1 MTDAPLD
8 PALTLERVELALP
21 ELFPGFRTEERR
33 VSFDGVPVA
42 DFLGRAEGRTL
53 MVSLVDDDEAAVALK
68 ALDGLAVA
76 RGQRELLADYLPGET
91 FTGRGPE
98 VVLVAQSFSASLCAR
113 LSPLMGQG
121 DLLLVTRHEL
131 STARGSLTR
140 LRLLADVASREAC
153 APSPDL
159 PSWATQEPLLGF
171 LGQVSPDR
179 LALGLQLL
187 ERIQRIDSGLAWAAG
202 EDGSLRCLSGDQ
214 PLCSLAWVD
223 GHLELSLAEG
233 SVPHAVRDEDGIDF
247 VIDWVLTCFIELVEE
262 ARLRAQEPRRPEQP
276 QEAHSEPEAPLE
288 RGPIAAT
295 AALQE
300 PSSASSSAPEPSPDE
315 LGELEGF
322 ELRPAPPPPL
332 LSREE
337 LEAFLD

>member
-8 PALTLERVELALP
+8 PALILERVELALP

-53 MVSLVDDDEAAVALK
+53 MVSLVDGDEAAVALK
-68 ALDGLAVA
+68 ALDGLAFA

-98 VVLVAQSFSASLCAR
+98 VVLVAQSFSAGLRAR
-113 LSPLMGQG
+113 LSPLMGEG
-121 DLLLVTRHEL
+121 DLVLVTRHEL

-140 LRLLADVASREAC
+140 LRLLADAVPGATS
-153 APSPDL
+153 APGPQL
-159 PSWATQEPLLGF
+159 PSWAMQEPLLEF
-171 LGQVSPDR
+171 LGRLAPDR

-187 ERIQRIDSGLAWAAG
+187 ERIQRIDPGIAWGSA
-202 EDGSLRCLSGDQ
+202 EDGSLRCLSADQ
-214 PLCSLAWVD
+214 LLCTLAWVD
-223 GHLELSLAEG
+223 GHLELSLGEG
-233 SVPHAVRDEDGIDF
+233 TVPHAIRDEDAIDF
-247 VIDWVLTCFIELVEE
+247 VLDWVLSCFIELVEE
-262 ARLRAQEPRRPEQP
+262 ARLRHQEPSRSEEPQHEPAEPAASSQP
-276 QEAHSEPEAPLE
+276 APT
-288 RGPIAAT
+288 GASSAP
-295 AALQE
+295 QE
-300 PSSASSSAPEPSPDE
+300 PSSAPSGAPEAAADE
-315 LGELEGF
+315 LEELEEF